1 MRTLLVIAGILLLVL
16 LQGYLLPP
24 YTPAPALP
32 AALVGDSQ
40 WQLQAEQIA
49 LFRLPLYVAELVV
62 PPLVLWSFVRRGA
75 AARLQRRLRE
85 RGLRSQWLLV
95 GVFGLVLWLGLALLV
110 FPLHYA
116 GYMLRRAYGLSNEP
130 LLDWLGRQALE
141 TAIEIGP
148 AVVALEGLYWLLRIF
163 PRTWWILASAGSM
176 LLSLFLV
183 YLSPIIIT
191 PLLFTQRPLEDT
203 VLRTKIADL
212 ATRIGVTVEEIYVID
227 ASTQGIEANAYVTGI
242 GDTTRIVLYDT
253 LLANYPQDEVLA
265 VLAHEMGHWY
275 LFHIW
280 QGLILSFVAA
290 PFGFVTVHWL
300 LRRVLPRW
308 GIRRSSDVAGLPFL
322 LLLLSIVTITT
333 LPSQNWLSRRWEAEA
348 DQIALVASGD
358 DPAVARLFAR
368 LARQNLSDPAPPRLV
383 ETLFATHPAIG
394 RRVAAA
400 LAGPPNP

>member
-32 AALVGDSQ
+32 ATLAGDGQ
-40 WQLQAEQIA
+40 WQHQAEQLA
-49 LFRLPLYVAELVV
+49 LFRLPLYVAELVL
-62 PPLVLWSFVRRGA
+62 PPLVLWSFIRRGS

-85 RGLRSQWLLV
+85 RGLRSPWLLV
-95 GVFGLVLWLGLALLV
+95 GAYGLLLWLGLALLV
-110 FPLHYA
+110 LPLHYA

-141 TAIEIGP
+141 TAIQIGP
-148 AVVALEGLYWLLRIF
+148 AIVALEGLYWLLRTF
-163 PRTWWILASAGSM
+163 PRGWWILASAGTM
-176 LLSLFLV
+176 LLSLFFV
-183 YLSPIIIT
+183 YISPIVIT
-191 PLLFTQRPLEDT
+191 PLLYTQRPLDDA
-203 VLRTKIADL
+203 VLRTKIVEL
-212 ATRIGVTVEEIYVID
+212 ATRIGVKVDEIYVID

-242 GDTTRIVLYDT
+242 GGSTRIVLYDT

-280 QGLILSFVAA
+280 QGLILSFLAA
-290 PFGFVTVHWL
+290 PFGFLIVHRL

-333 LPSQNWLSRRWEAEA
+333 LPGQNWLSRRWEAEA
-348 DQIALVASGD
+348 DQIALIATGN

-368 LARQNLSDPAPPRLV
+368 LARQNLTDPAPPRLV

-400 LAGPPNP
+400 LAGSANP